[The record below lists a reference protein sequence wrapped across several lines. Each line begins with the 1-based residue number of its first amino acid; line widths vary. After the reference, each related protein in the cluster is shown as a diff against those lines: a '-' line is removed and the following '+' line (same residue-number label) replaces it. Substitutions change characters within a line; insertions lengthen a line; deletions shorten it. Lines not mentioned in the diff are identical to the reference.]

1 MHADVA
7 PIRTSRIIQ
16 RTPFFYGWVILVVGT
31 LGNIMTSPGQTY
43 AISIFIEHFI
53 ADLGVSRSL
62 VSTFYTIG
70 TLTGSFVLPFVG
82 RQVDQRSPR
91 LMVGLIAG
99 LFGLACLYM
108 STVQTGWMLLIGFI
122 LVRMLGQGSLGLV
135 STYIVNQWW
144 LRRRGLM
151 MGLSGVMMALLGVG
165 TFPSLINWLIPW
177 FGWRTTYALLGA
189 ALLLVMVPVG
199 VIFFRARPELYGLL
213 PDGLQPQTA
222 HGSHTA
228 HGPHPAGSVIV
239 EENWTAEEATRTAA
253 FWIIAAGLASIS
265 MLSTGLMFHMVSIFA
280 DNQLS
285 ATAAAAVYVPIAITT
300 AFANLGS
307 GFLVDKVPVRFM
319 LMTALLLEAL
329 ALWMAPSLDG
339 VTLAVLYGVV
349 LGVLG
354 GLMRTLSTVVYATFF
369 GRRHLGAI
377 SGISSTVLVAASALG
392 PLPMGLARDLLGEY
406 NQALYLLSLLPLG
419 LAVLALFMRRPHKP
433 ATEPRRA

>member
-177 FGWRTTYALLGA
+177 FGWRTPTW
-189 ALLLVMVPVG
+189 
-199 VIFFRARPELYGLL
+199 RRS
-213 PDGLQPQTA
+213 TA
-222 HGSHTA
+222 
-228 HGPHPAGSVIV
+228 
-239 EENWTAEEATRTAA
+239 
-253 FWIIAAGLASIS
+253 
-265 MLSTGLMFHMVSIFA
+265 
-280 DNQLS
+280 
-285 ATAAAAVYVPIAITT
+285 
-300 AFANLGS
+300 
-307 GFLVDKVPVRFM
+307 
-319 LMTALLLEAL
+319 
-329 ALWMAPSLDG
+329 
-339 VTLAVLYGVV
+339 
-349 LGVLG
+349 
-354 GLMRTLSTVVYATFF
+354 
-369 GRRHLGAI
+369 
-377 SGISSTVLVAASALG
+377 
-392 PLPMGLARDLLGEY
+392 
-406 NQALYLLSLLPLG
+406 
-419 LAVLALFMRRPHKP
+419 
-433 ATEPRRA
+433 